1 MADPATRPYRIEIPN
16 LVDDLDLSVY
26 AFRLYVH
33 IKRVAGPSGTCYEG
47 ARRLA
52 EKCRMSPSK
61 VAEAKQELLDK
72 GLITRGKRHTN
83 GGETDELTPV
93 DLWAQNFQAFS
104 KGDRC
109 AITMPEGDR
118 NAITGDRQEITR
130 EYGATTPQTADLFDE
145 GDRKGDRTAIKGDR
159 TAIERINHEER
170 TYKNKTAAPRA
181 PRAGASPDHARLMQL
196 FAAEQPDGRIPDGG
210 ACGQAAKSLLAGGYT
225 PEQAIDAYHALKA
238 QPFYRNKY
246 VSLTL
251 VNREIG
257 TILNGSSSNGT
268 STRSLRSDARQNPER
283 ARWTTEDHSDIL

>member
-26 AFRLYVH
+26 AFRLYGH

-118 NAITGDRQEITR
+118 NAVIARR
-130 EYGATTPQTADLFDE
+130 
-145 GDRKGDRTAIKGDR
+145 
-159 TAIERINHEER
+159 
-170 TYKNKTAAPRA
+170 
-181 PRAGASPDHARLMQL
+181 SPANMALQRHKPPICLTKV
-196 FAAEQPDGRIPDGG
+196 I
-210 ACGQAAKSLLAGGYT
+210 AKV
-225 PEQAIDAYHALKA
+225 IA
-238 QPFYRNKY
+238 Q
-246 VSLTL
+246 
-251 VNREIG
+251 
-257 TILNGSSSNGT
+257 
-268 STRSLRSDARQNPER
+268 RSKVIAQRSKE
-283 ARWTTEDHSDIL
+283 